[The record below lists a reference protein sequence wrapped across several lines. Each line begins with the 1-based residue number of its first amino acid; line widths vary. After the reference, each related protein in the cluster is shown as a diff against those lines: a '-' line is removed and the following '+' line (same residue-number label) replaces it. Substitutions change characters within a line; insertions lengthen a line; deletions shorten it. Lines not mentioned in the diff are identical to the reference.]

1 MLCGLHPCV
10 GIPTTWYREGT
21 QRSQLTGPM
30 AKKGHP
36 KANQS
41 FPFLHPPAPLLVW
54 QPRDISKEIQ
64 KTQRGVSKT
73 ASKGGN
79 KDGLTGGPRESAVT
93 SVHPAPTPGPVLSSP
108 FSAAMTKVQEGHGTA
123 RPEQRGEARISQI
136 RVLLVQTLGPHE
148 PLLIP
153 RMRSGPLERAL
164 RLTGLMEGMGEQG
177 GHLQMHAGP
186 HCLTASS
193 PPGQ

>member
-10 GIPTTWYREGT
+10 GIPTSWYREGT
-21 QRSQLTGPM
+21 QRGQLTGHM

-41 FPFLHPPAPLLVW
+41 FPFLHPPPPPFVW

-73 ASKGGN
+73 ASEGGN
-79 KDGLTGGPRESAVT
+79 KDGLTGAPQESVIT
-93 SVHPAPTPGPVLSSP
+93 SVQPAPTPGSVLSSP
-108 FSAAMTKVQEGHGTA
+108 FSAALTKVQEGHGTA
-123 RPEQRGEARISQI
+123 RPGQRGEARILQNW
-136 RVLLVQTLGPHE
+136 VLLVQRLGPHK

-164 RLTGLMEGMGEQG
+164 RLTRAHG
-177 GHLQMHAGP
+177 GHG
-186 HCLTASS
+186 
-193 PPGQ
+193 